1 MSETADT
8 MPYETKVLRAVKA
21 GVTHMVSLDMLR
33 DADLTVDARTIAR
46 HLVLKMETHLLTDDV
61 LTDERDVYCEG
72 YATVTTQRVE
82 RYRQWG
88 IIPRTR
94 VVDVEVTVPVHGSAK
109 VKAEYFATFPEIA
122 RGAYPGSFGHP
133 HKLMQFKGE
142 WLHGEGRA

>member
-1 MSETADT
+1 MSEATDFVP
-8 MPYETKVLRAVKA
+8 METKVFRSVKA

-46 HLVLKMETHLLTDDV
+46 HLVLKMEAHLLTDDV
-61 LTDERDVYCEG
+61 LTDERDVYAEG
-72 YATVTTQRVE
+72 YATVTTQRIE

-94 VVDVEVTVPVHGSAK
+94 IVDVEVSAPVHGSAK

-122 RGAYPGSFGHP
+122 RGAYPGSFGTP
-133 HKLMQFKGE
+133 RKLMQFKGE
-142 WLHGEGRA
+142 WLHGEGQA